1 MPLIA
6 PKFAGIVTV
15 KVTATGSF
23 TRGDSSTGAIADVVF
38 TVDPFHTRYLGDLSV
53 SEAAAARANLKG
65 YGTLT
70 DLHVAMTLDPDL
82 IDVLD
87 ANLPNLDV
95 LDLAASAARRVSV
108 SVDPQ
113 PEARTT

>member
-1 MPLIA
+1 VA
-6 PKFAGIVTV
+6 A
-15 KVTATGSF
+15 GSF

-70 DLHVAMTLDPDL
+70 DLQVAMTLDPDL
-82 IDVLD
+82 IDVVD
-87 ANLPNLDV
+87 ANLPNLGV
-95 LDLAASAARRVSV
+95 LDLAALRATASSI
-108 SVDPQ
+108 SSPHMCS
-113 PEARTT
+113 